1 MEFYLRQLM
10 DRAAAPG
17 GEEWMKLCLSLAPPS
32 SVLQEADEAVCS
44 ASMSLPATA
53 PPPVPGLFLPH
64 VDRGDRQVD
73 LPMGVN
79 EVGLA
84 ASSAL
89 PPPEVND
96 DVQVNANTV
105 AGRTGRSV
113 YKRTQKLRR
122 CYSPSPPK
130 NTKKGRSDN
139 TLTVSAPAQCPIP
152 VVTSD
157 TAPTQRGESLDSAAL
172 SDIISNFSLVSGQL
186 QQLLSRTS
194 LPAMDVS
201 HAWSNQQ
208 SAQSTCVPSQV
219 MQVEPIA
226 NVHEIANVP
235 ESCFREA
242 MACELSPLGFHLS
255 ANVKAKIWKG
265 DYMDILSLLPAAE
278 DRPLRRDQEK
288 VVDDKRKIVPR
299 SFNNWLQAF
308 CIYASVMGEKH
319 PEICYKMFHHV
330 EIILEAYKNFP
341 GLAWFTYDESFRQKL
356 AVHGSLRWGTK
367 DVGLWLNLLLPQRP
381 MVRSP
386 PVQTGPFRKGL
397 CFSFNEGQCKWPHTC
412 RFRHECSNCSGV
424 HPASRCFKKVALTP
438 QPQPK
443 DTFRKSSNPGEVGR
457 NVTLSTHLAASSGG
471 GLIN

>member
-278 DRPLRRDQEK
+278 DRPLRWDQEK
-288 VVDDKRKIVPR
+288 VVDDKRASKHNVWILGHSYVFWAKKRASIRSYGNNLGLDDLLFLEKIRKKINRAMAKFMPSIGGM
-299 SFNNWLQAF
+299 SFR
-308 CIYASVMGEKH
+308 
-319 PEICYKMFHHV
+319 HV
-330 EIILEAYKNFP
+330 ELEGRIPGFYRSDNVHLSDVALDILNLDLQTSVE
-341 GLAWFTYDESFRQKL
+341 L
-356 AVHGSLRWGTK
+356 AVAR
-367 DVGLWLNLLLPQRP
+367 VGC
-381 MVRSP
+381 
-386 PVQTGPFRKGL
+386 QT
-397 CFSFNEGQCKWPHTC
+397 C
-412 RFRHECSNCSGV
+412 
-424 HPASRCFKKVALTP
+424 
-438 QPQPK
+438 
-443 DTFRKSSNPGEVGR
+443 
-457 NVTLSTHLAASSGG
+457 
-471 GLIN
+471 